1 VNYGIVVYQSINH
14 FVLEKS
20 TELLMDSK
28 FIWIT
33 SAYILYSKAYYFV
46 QNKMS
51 IYLRLFVN

>member
-28 FIWIT
+28 FIRIT
-33 SAYILYSKAYYFV
+33 SAYILYSETYYFV
-46 QNKMS
+46 QNEMS

>member
-20 TELLMDSK
+20 IELLMDSK

-33 SAYILYSKAYYFV
+33 SAYILYSKTYYFV
-46 QNKMS
+46 QNEMS